1 MPKTELDALTTLD
14 DGFFTLVTVSP
25 TTPETLTLNPAW
37 WVRGVVGVVG
47 ATTISVKM
55 TETDIGVSLGT
66 VTQGTSFQLPNLNMV
81 TLSTSDP
88 SATCYLYAI
97 KPFRPYLTDYARMR
111 LRVVTKTVQGIFAT
125 PTEVVLKVGAGY
137 LSAFQQGATTAL
149 PALTEASTLQALFYL
164 LTNTAKTLKVVAD
177 PTPYLNAQMDDI
189 ALPETLRAVF
199 RDYVEVGWTGDDFK
213 VELVAI
219 NEGDLAGLQQALR
232 DALAKLQFT
241 QFVVQTL
248 RS

>member
-1 MPKTELDALTTLD
+1 MPKVELDALTTLD
-14 DGFFTLVTVSP
+14 DGFFALVTVSP

-37 WVRGVVGVVG
+37 WVRGVVGLSGTVSV
-47 ATTISVKM
+47 SVKM
-55 TETDIGVSLGT
+55 ADTDVAVSLGS
-66 VTQGTSFQLPNLNMV
+66 VLVGAPLRLPNLNIV
-81 TLSTSDP
+81 TLSTPDP
-88 SATCYLYAI
+88 SATCFLYAL
-97 KPFRPYLTDYARMR
+97 KPFRPYLTDYVRMR

-125 PTEVVLKVGAGY
+125 PTEVVLKVGANY

-177 PTPYLNAQMDDI
+177 PTPYLSAQTDDV

-213 VELVAI
+213 VELIAI

-232 DALAKLQFT
+232 DALTKLQFN
-241 QFVVQTL
+241 QFVLQTL
-248 RS
+248 RH